1 MARSE
6 DSSIVPPDDP
16 RDLALDTASVL
27 ANLVTVLDFK
37 VPGLG
42 SALGALLGGWAG
54 ERKRQRVIE
63 VLDRLRWDLEETKAA
78 LDDVQREYLRT
89 DEFEELLE
97 KTLRQAGEERSEE
110 KRRFYGAFLK
120 GLILSPG
127 QPYDEQVR
135 FLRVL
140 EELQPDHLRIL
151 RAIMQTP
158 DPKSRIYMGGSLSV
172 LQERLPDMP
181 EARIVDLVGQL
192 NDLGLTNATSLN
204 TLMSNPHNISGAI
217 LPFGRRFTAFLGGE

>member
-6 DSSIVPPDDP
+6 GSSIVPPDD
-16 RDLALDTASVL
+16 RKDLALDTASVL
-27 ANLVTVLDFK
+27 ANLVTVLDAK

-42 SALGALLGGWAG
+42 SALGALLGGWAA
-54 ERKRQRVIE
+54 ERKRRRVIE
-63 VLDRLRWDLEETKAA
+63 VLDNLRWDLGETRAE
-78 LDDVQREYLRT
+78 LSDVQRQYLRT

-97 KTLRQAGEERSEE
+97 KTLRQAGEEHSDE
-110 KRRFYGAFLK
+110 KRRLYGAFLK

-127 QPYDEQVR
+127 QPYDEQLR

-140 EELQPDHLRIL
+140 EELQPDHLRVL
-151 RAIMQTP
+151 RAIVQGR

-181 EARIVDLVGQL
+181 EPRIVDLVDQL
-192 NDLGLTNATSLN
+192 NDLRLTNAASLN

-217 LPFGRRFTAFLGGE
+217 LPFGQRFLAFLGEE